1 MLLFDDGKKLEKV
14 VGEEAAQIIV
24 SMFERIS
31 EEQKKELATKG
42 DLREESNAIRADV
55 RETEL
60 RLQKEIKDVE
70 YRLLKWQL
78 GIGFAIILIMAKGFG
93 CWVFDQA
100 SFPHLKVAPTA
111 RFCGTTRIATSYSP
125 SAFIRMPAMPSP
137 WASAQA

>member
-24 SMFERIS
+24 SMFERMS

-78 GIGFAIILIMAKGFG
+78 GIGFAIILTGQGFWLAG
-93 CWVFDQA
+93 FLIR
-100 SFPHLKVAPTA
+100 HL
-111 RFCGTTRIATSYSP
+111 SP
-125 SAFIRMPAMPSP
+125 ISKWLRRQGFAGLRA
-137 WASAQA
+137 